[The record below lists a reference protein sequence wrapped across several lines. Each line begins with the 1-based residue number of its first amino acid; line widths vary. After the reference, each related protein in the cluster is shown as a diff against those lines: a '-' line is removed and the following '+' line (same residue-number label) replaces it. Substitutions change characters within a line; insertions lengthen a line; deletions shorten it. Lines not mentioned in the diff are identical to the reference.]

1 MVNIIEQLNNDEN
14 VSDKFK
20 VAINSAIEA
29 SRMRKIED
37 VKRICEKIGLITL
50 EDVAFFQQK
59 IQCKNETLYEALLR
73 YEKEFDSII

>member
-20 VAINSAIEA
+20 VAINSTIRT
-29 SRMRKIED
+29 SRMCKID
-37 VKRICEKIGLITL
+37 NIKRICKKIGLITL

-73 YEKEFDSII
+73 YEKEFDGIM

>member
-20 VAINSAIEA
+20 VAINSTIEA

-37 VKRICEKIGLITL
+37 IKRICEKIGLITL
-50 EDVAFFQQK
+50 NDVAFFQQK
-59 IQCKNETLYEALLR
+59 IQGENETLYEALLR